1 MTPDGLEV
9 KLDELARLEIS
20 AMSKREAASV
30 IAERII
36 KKYGDDLKKEVIKSI
51 TIEDVR
57 SRVLDGIADEII
69 EKWRG
74 KE

>member
-1 MTPDGLEV
+1 MTPGGLAV
-9 KLDELARLEIS
+9 KLDEIARLEIS

-30 IAERII
+30 IAEKII
-36 KKYGDDLKKEVIKSI
+36 EKYGDDLKKEVMESI

-57 SRVLDGIADEII
+57 HRVLDGIADEII
-69 EKWRG
+69 ENWKD